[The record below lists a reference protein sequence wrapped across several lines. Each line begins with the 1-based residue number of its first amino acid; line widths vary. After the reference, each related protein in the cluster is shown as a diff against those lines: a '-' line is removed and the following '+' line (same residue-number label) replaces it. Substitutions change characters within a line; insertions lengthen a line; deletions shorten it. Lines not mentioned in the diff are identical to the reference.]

1 MGGKVIHVTAALALV
16 SWKLAAM
23 KTMANAHVC
32 RLILEERCGTSC
44 LLQTVSQIF
53 RILCSEQL
61 ALIRY
66 PKDESLTISPAEDCQ
81 HCNSTLKLLIKLTQ
95 SPRHLWLDQLQ

>member
-1 MGGKVIHVTAALALV
+1 MGGKVIHVTLLRLLK
-16 SWKLAAM
+16 SLTAM

-32 RLILEERCGTSC
+32 RSILEERCGASC
-44 LLQTVSQIF
+44 LHQTVSQTF
-53 RILCSEQL
+53 RILYSKQL

-81 HCNSTLKLLIKLTQ
+81 YCNSTLKLLIKLPQ
-95 SPRHLWLDQLQ
+95 SPRHLWLDRLQ